1 MRRLI
6 QRPLLLPKQTVMAL
20 ALVLV
25 ASIGV
30 VDYRMGSEVH
40 VTAFY
45 LIPISWVCWTVG
57 RKTGLVVA
65 AIATAVWLI
74 AYRMSGYTPG
84 HSVILYWNSLML
96 FAFFVVVVY
105 LLSAFQTAH
114 DYLEETVQQRTAA
127 LQAEIAQRE
136 RAEAAKLQAER
147 LATAGTMAAEV
158 AHEVRNPLG
167 SITLNL
173 DLIRKEIDKL
183 AESASCSP
191 EEGRVLVNDMR
202 EEVHRIQHVIEEYL
216 QFARLPKAQR
226 QPLSLNEFL
235 DQKLAFMQAAFD
247 EAKVEQ
253 RTEFDASLDPVDVDA
268 DQLWQAMLNLIRN
281 GLEAM
286 PKGGVMT
293 VSTQRDG
300 DQVLLRVTDTGAG
313 MSEKQA
319 QQVFKPFLSTKAKGT
334 GLGLTLAQ
342 QIVTEHGGHIECSS
356 AVGKGSTFTIYLPL
370 DEGS

>member
-1 MRRLI
+1 
-6 QRPLLLPKQTVMAL
+6 MAL
-20 ALVLV
+20 AMALV
-25 ASIGV
+25 ALIGA
-30 VDYRMGSEVH
+30 VDYRLGWEVH

-57 RKTGLVVA
+57 RKTGLLVA
-65 AIATAVWLI
+65 AVATAVWLT

-84 HSVILYWNSLML
+84 HPVILYWNSLML

-105 LLSAFQTAH
+105 LLAAFQSAH

-127 LQAEIAQRE
+127 LHAEIAQRE

-183 AESASCSP
+183 AESSSRSP
-191 EEGRVLVNDMR
+191 EEGRVLINEMR

-226 QPLSLNEFL
+226 RPLELNQFL
-235 DQKLAFMQAAFD
+235 DQKLAFLQAAFD
-247 EAKVEQ
+247 EARVDL
-253 RTEFDASLDPVDVDA
+253 RTEFDVSLGGVNVDA

-286 PKGGVMT
+286 ANGGVMV
-293 VSTQRDG
+293 VSTRRDG
-300 DQVLLRVTDTGAG
+300 DQVLLRVTDSGTG
-313 MSEKQA
+313 MSEKQVR
-319 QQVFKPFLSTKAKGT
+319 QVFKPFLSTKAKGT

-356 AVGKGSTFTIYLPL
+356 VVGMGSTFTIYLPL
-370 DEGS
+370 EERY

>member
-6 QRPLLLPKQTVMAL
+6 QRPLSLPKQSVMAL

-25 ASIGV
+25 ALIGV

-45 LIPISWVCWTVG
+45 LIPISWACWTAG
-57 RKTGLVVA
+57 RKPGLLIAAVA
-65 AIATAVWLI
+65 TTVWLI
-74 AYRMSGYTPG
+74 AYRMSGHTPG
-84 HSVILYWNSLML
+84 HPVILYWNSLML
-96 FAFFVVVVY
+96 LAFFVVVAY

-127 LQAEIAQRE
+127 LQAEIAQRQ

-173 DLIRKEIDKL
+173 DLIRKEIDRL
-183 AESASCSP
+183 AESASHSP
-191 EEGRVLVNDMR
+191 EEGRVLVDEMR

-216 QFARLPKAQR
+216 RFARLPKAQR
-226 QPLSLNEFL
+226 KPLALNEFL
-235 DQKLAFMQAAFD
+235 DQKIAFMQAAFD
-247 EAKVEQ
+247 EAKVKV
-253 RTEFDASLDPVDVDA
+253 RMNFDASLGAVNVDA
-268 DQLWQAMLNLIRN
+268 DQLWQAVLNLIRN

-286 PKGGVMT
+286 PSGGVMT
-293 VSTQRDG
+293 ISTQRDD
-300 DQVLLRVTDTGAG
+300 DQVLLRVADTGTG
-313 MSEKQA
+313 MTEKQVGH
-319 QQVFKPFLSTKAKGT
+319 VFKPFLSTKAKGT
-334 GLGLTLAQ
+334 GLGLTLVQ

-356 AVGKGSTFTIYLPL
+356 AVGKGSAFTIYLPL
-370 DEGS
+370 EEGS